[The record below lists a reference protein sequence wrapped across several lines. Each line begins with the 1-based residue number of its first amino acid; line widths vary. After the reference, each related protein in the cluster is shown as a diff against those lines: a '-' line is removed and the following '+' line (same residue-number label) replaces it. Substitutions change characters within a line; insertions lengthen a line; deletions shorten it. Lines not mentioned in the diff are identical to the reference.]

1 MKHNKKKQIQIKD
14 LISIG
19 IYTALYFVMVALSN
33 VVLFIIPGYSYVFIP
48 IIAALVSGTIYMLMV
63 AKVQKF
69 GAITIM
75 GLMMGLNFFL
85 TGRFPASIFIAIGI
99 ALIADLIAYAS
110 KYQSRKAILSSY
122 VVFSFNTVGPV
133 LPMFIFPEIY
143 TYHLIN
149 QGRDATYIENAFA
162 DITQQTFIIL
172 VVGIIVAAVIG
183 GLFGQRMIKKHF
195 ERAGIV

>member
-1 MKHNKKKQIQIKD
+1 MQNKKNHIQMKD

-33 VVLFIIPGYSYVFIP
+33 IVLFIIPGYSYVFIP
-48 IIAALVSGTIYMLMV
+48 IIAALLAGTIYMLMV

-85 TGRFPASIFIAIGI
+85 TGRFPPSLFIAVGF
-99 ALIADLIAYAS
+99 ALLADLIAYVS
-110 KYQSRKAILSSY
+110 KYQSRKAILGSY

-133 LPMFIFPEIY
+133 LPMFVFPEIY
-143 TYHLIN
+143 INHLVN
-149 QGRDATYIENAFA
+149 QGRDAAYIENAFA
-162 DITQQTFIIL
+162 DITQTTFIIL
-172 VVGIIVAAVIG
+172 VVGIIVAALVG